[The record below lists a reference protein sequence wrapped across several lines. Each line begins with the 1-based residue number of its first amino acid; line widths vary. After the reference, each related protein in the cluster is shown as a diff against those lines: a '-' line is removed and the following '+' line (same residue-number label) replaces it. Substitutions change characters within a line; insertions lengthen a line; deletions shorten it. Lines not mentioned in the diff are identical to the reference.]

1 MATILVG
8 HVTKDGSVAGPRV
21 LEHLVDCVLQFEG
34 DRYHAHRVL
43 RAVKNRFGSTNEL
56 GVFEMT
62 GAGLVGVPDPS
73 EVFGRTTPG
82 EPGAAVACALEG
94 TRPILLE
101 IQALVAQSELAMPRR
116 VATGIDPKRLAMI
129 VAVLS
134 RHARVALGQ
143 ADVFVNVAGG
153 VRIDEPGADLA
164 VALAIASAARRVPVK
179 TRRRCIRRDRPHG
192 TAAPGR
198 AGRAKA
204 RGVREARSLGRGR
217 AGRHTRRMA
226 KSRSRPQRRCGRRS
240 RRGWMAT
247 DPKERLSAGVRASPR
262 RSRLHAHPRR
272 RKTRAARTRS
282 SSPRSQKI
290 APGTGLREAVDDVI
304 RSHEGALIVVGDP
317 GELSFLYSGGIRL
330 DAPFRPQLLYELAK
344 MDGAIIVDEAVK
356 RLAWANVQLMP
367 DPTIPSNETG
377 TRHRTAERVAKQTG
391 ALVVSVSQQRE
402 TVTIFVGPARYQLD
416 PGRGRPRED
425 EPGARHARHVPAAA
439 RAGAD
444 AADGARVP
452 ERRRARRRPRRPPA
466 RRDDHAD
473 GRSGSTRDCIEL
485 GSRGPADQAP
495 ARGARRR
502 GAAGARR
509 DRPRLPRPRR
519 RRRGD
524 GVARAACGAPV
535 PGAAR
540 VRAARRGARLR
551 PRDQPARPG
560 RRAARLPDALAHPAP
575 ARAAGRAG
583 SCPTSA
589 ASTRSC
595 APRSASSSRSR
606 ESARCARARSARA
619 CAGCRSTTSWIA
631 TCSSSAKQF

>member
-1 MATILVG
+1 M
-8 HVTKDGSVAGPRV
+8 

-73 EVFGRTTPG
+73 EVFGRTVPG

-179 TRRRCIRRDRPHG
+179 NGVAAFGEIGLTGRLRPAAQAERRLEECAEARPLGRRRPSRNRRDWQNRG
-192 TAAPGR
+192 RGRRDAAAGDQGR
-198 AGRAKA
+198 AGWRPIRRRRPSAGA
-204 RGVREARSLGRGR
+204 EHRLGDLGF
-217 AGRHTRRMA
+217 TRIPA
-226 KSRSRPQRRCGRRS
+226 EEDPRRKN
-240 RRGWMAT
+240 
-247 DPKERLSAGVRASPR
+247 PELLSAIA
-262 RSRLHAHPRR
+262 
-272 RKTRAARTRS
+272 
-282 SSPRSQKI
+282 KI

-317 GELSFLYSGGIRL
+317 SELSFLYSGGIQL

-344 MDGAIIVDEAVK
+344 MDGAIIVDEAIK

-416 PGRGRPRED
+416 PVADVLAKTNQALGTLDTYRQRLEQVLTRLTALEFQNAVVLD
-425 EPGARHARHVPAAA
+425 DVLVVLQSAEMTTRMAA
-439 RAGAD
+439 RI
-444 AADGARVP
+444 
-452 ERRRARRRPRRPPA
+452 
-466 RRDDHAD
+466 
-473 GRSGSTRDCIEL
+473 TRDCIEL
-485 GSRGPADQAP
+485 GNEGRLIQLQLHEFVGDVPGERDAIVRDYHVLGAGEEATGALTDLSELNYQELLEFGRLAEVLGYERGVNPLDQTVVP
-495 ARGARRR
+495 RGYRILSH
-502 GAAGARR
+502 
-509 DRPRLPRPRR
+509 LPR
-519 RRRGD
+519 
-524 GVARAACGAPV
+524 V
-535 PGAAR
+535 PSR
-540 VRAARRGARLR
+540 SS
-551 PRDQPARPG
+551 
-560 RRAARLPDALAHPAP
+560 
-575 ARAAGRAG
+575 AG
-583 SCPTSA
+583 SCPTSGA
-589 ASTRSC
+589 LTRSFVPRSESSSLSRASGRC
-595 APRSASSSRSR
+595 APV
-606 ESARCARARSARA
+606 RSARGF
-619 CAGCRSTTSWIA
+619 AGCRSTTSWIA
-631 TCSSSAKQF
+631 TCSSSFRTR